1 MCVCGGGE
9 GQHGV
14 GFARVAKRSSP
25 HSLFKVVTGRL
36 CFRVR
41 GHSLVP
47 SYWPLLSTHGRV
59 SRSCVCLG
67 PLLASPSLRLNLITK
82 PLSSW
87 RSVEGAS
94 FASSLGPGTVTSGG
108 KVASTIS
115 APFPRSFAE
124 TGFDFGA
131 KDTVLEILEILEIT
145 TYLIQ
150 DEGQLYRLDL

>member
-1 MCVCGGGE
+1 MCG
-9 GQHGV
+9 
-14 GFARVAKRSSP
+14 
-25 HSLFKVVTGRL
+25 
-36 CFRVR
+36 
-41 GHSLVP
+41 
-47 SYWPLLSTHGRV
+47 GRV
-59 SRSCVCLG
+59 STGSGSRGWPRGHLHTPSSRSSREDFVFACVDTHLFLHIG
-67 PLLASPSLRLNLITK
+67 LYSRRTAGSHVRVYVLVLSSQVPSLRLNLITK

-145 TYLIQ
+145 TKMRHAISSRTRDNYTV
-150 DEGQLYRLDL
+150 